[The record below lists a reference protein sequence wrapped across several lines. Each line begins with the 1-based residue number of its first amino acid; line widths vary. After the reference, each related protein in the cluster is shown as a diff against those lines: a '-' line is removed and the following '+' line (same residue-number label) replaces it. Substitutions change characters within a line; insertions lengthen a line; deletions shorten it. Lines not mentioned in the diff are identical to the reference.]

1 MSNLLFYTDD
11 NLIGQSILHYMV
23 DNEINITT
31 LGYQEIAGRTRAP
44 QSGTII
50 INVIHKG
57 ISAARTVALL
67 NRLRM
72 YLTHCTLLVLIVKS
86 DLASLCRELLDLEN
100 VLILTENAS
109 CSDLSAIF
117 KHPLT
122 AREYQRLYTRRK
134 LTTREQ
140 QVLAL
145 MIANHNNKQIAE
157 LLNIDY
163 KTAHTHRA
171 SIMRK
176 LGMNNSQVMNKRIVN
191 MFRC

>member
-1 MSNLLFYTDD
+1 
-11 NLIGQSILHYMV
+11 MV

-50 INVIHKG
+50 INVIHKD

-109 CSDLSAIF
+109 CSDLSAIL

-122 AREYQRLYTRRK
+122 TREYQRLYTRRK

-145 MIANHNNKQIAE
+145 MIASHNNKQIAE

>member
-31 LGYQEIAGRTRAP
+31 RSYQEIAGRTCVP
-44 QSGTII
+44 QAGTII
-50 INVIHKG
+50 INVIHKD

-72 YLTHCTLLVLIVKS
+72 YLTHCTLIVLIVKS

-109 CSDLSAIF
+109 CSDLSAIV

-122 AREYQRLYTRRK
+122 ARECQRLYTRRK
-134 LTTREQ
+134 LTTREH

-145 MIANHNNKQIAE
+145 LIASHNSKQIAE

-176 LGMNNSQVMNKRIVN
+176 LGMNNSQVMNKSIVN

>member
-1 MSNLLFYTDD
+1 
-11 NLIGQSILHYMV
+11 
-23 DNEINITT
+23 
-31 LGYQEIAGRTRAP
+31 
-44 QSGTII
+44 
-50 INVIHKG
+50 
-57 ISAARTVALL
+57 
-67 NRLRM
+67 
-72 YLTHCTLLVLIVKS
+72 
-86 DLASLCRELLDLEN
+86 
-100 VLILTENAS
+100 ENAS

-176 LGMNNSQVMNKRIVN
+176 LGMNNSQMMNKRIVN